1 MPHEKEAEQF
11 KKPRG
16 LRGLLTA
23 RNMEQ
28 GNAVAYDWV
37 LPHVSR
43 KAHDKFLEIGY
54 GTGLSLK
61 TLSEKYPSVNFFGA
75 DFSRLMCE
83 LAKRKTRHFIK
94 QGRMHL
100 TFGDILDY
108 AEGNFDA
115 ALAINV
121 IYFWDDLPKHLAK
134 VRSLIKPGG
143 KFYIYMS
150 SAELLNK
157 IEITN
162 NKIFNKYPLD
172 RVLGELTQAG
182 FGHSGVATKT
192 IPLGEMYFITAEKS

>member
-1 MPHEKEAEQF
+1 MPHEKTAEQF
-11 KKPRG
+11 KRPRG
-16 LRGLLTA
+16 LRGFFIS
-23 RNMEQ
+23 RKMEQ

-37 LPHVSR
+37 LPQVSL
-43 KAHDKFLEIGY
+43 KPNDKFLEIGY

-61 TLSEKYPSVNFFGA
+61 TLAEKHPSVDFFGA
-75 DFSRLMCE
+75 DFSRLMFE
-83 LAKRKTRHFIK
+83 LAKRKTRRFIK
-94 QGRMHL
+94 QKRMHL
-100 TFGDILDY
+100 VFGDILDY
-108 AEGNFDA
+108 GEGDFDA

-162 NKIFNKYPLD
+162 NQVFNKYSLD
-172 RVLGELTQAG
+172 HVRGELKKAG
-182 FGHSGVATKT
+182 FSHSEVATKT
-192 IPLGEMYFITAEKS
+192 IPLGEMHFITAF

>member
-1 MPHEKEAEQF
+1 MPHERTAEQF
-11 KKPRG
+11 KRPRG
-16 LRGLLTA
+16 LRGLFTA
-23 RNMEQ
+23 RKMEQ

-37 LPHVSR
+37 LPQVSL
-43 KAHDKFLEIGY
+43 KANDKFLEIGY

-61 TLSEKYPSVNFFGA
+61 VLAEKYPSVNFFGA
-75 DFSRLMCE
+75 DFSRLMFGM
-83 LAKRKTRHFIK
+83 AKRKNRRFIRE
-94 QGRMHL
+94 GRMHL
-100 TFGDILDY
+100 VFGDILDY
-108 AEGNFDA
+108 PEKNFDA

-162 NKIFNKYPLD
+162 NQVFNKYSLEY
-172 RVLGELTQAG
+172 VLKELKLAG
-182 FGHSGVATKT
+182 FGHSNVEKKT
-192 IPLGEMYFITAEKS
+192 IPLGEMCFLTAF